1 MIKQKG
7 FIHIIII
14 VIIGVVALAYFGFDP
29 VSIWENLILPIIQ
42 GIWNIFIFLITFL
55 VETVSKLMGK

>member
-1 MIKQKG
+1 MKEKG

-29 VSIWENLILPIIQ
+29 VSIWKNMLLPIIQ
-42 GIWNIFIFLITFL
+42 GIWNFFISLLTFII
-55 VETVSKLMGK
+55 EIVSKFVGK

>member
-1 MIKQKG
+1 MKEKG

-29 VSIWENLILPIIQ
+29 VSIWENIVLPIIQ
-42 GIWNIFIFLITFL
+42 GIWNIFIMLLSFL
-55 VETVSKLMGK
+55 VNIISGLVGK